1 MGAARPIG
9 SYHQRV
15 TGSPQTL
22 TFEAF
27 GLCAEVVV
35 EDEHVFERLTTVL
48 PPGWRRA
55 PAGCATACFEVA
67 SAGPILL
74 DGRQVGEV
82 SDVRRVTLARLGQ
95 AMRHLLAASAPGWIF
110 IHAGVVSHAGTAI
123 VIPGSSHSGKTTLV
137 AELVRQGASY
147 YSDEFAVVDPAGLIH
162 PYAKPLSIRGPRAT
176 VFGVPTELPTH
187 QIGTEP
193 VRAGLIVLTG
203 YEPGASWAP
212 VDCEPGEAAL
222 AVLEHVVPARLRPRE
237 SLRAACQ
244 LTEGSRALR
253 GPRGEVAEAAADV
266 LRVAESGRTAP
277 SPR

>member
-1 MGAARPIG
+1 MDAARPIG

-15 TGSPQTL
+15 TGFPQTL

-27 GLCAEVVV
+27 GLRAEVVV
-35 EDEHVFERLTTVL
+35 EDERVFERLTTVL
-48 PPGWRRA
+48 PPGWRPA
-55 PAGCATACFEVA
+55 PAGPATACFEVP

-74 DGRQVGEV
+74 DGSPVGEV

-95 AMRHLLAASAPGWIF
+95 AMRHLLAESAPGWIF
-110 IHAGVVSHAGTAI
+110 VHAGVVSHAGTAI
-123 VIPGSSHSGKTTLV
+123 VIPGCSHSGKTTLV
-137 AELVRQGASY
+137 AELVRRGASY

-176 VFGVPTELPTH
+176 VFGVPTEPPTQ

-193 VRAGLIVLTG
+193 MRAGLIVLTG

-222 AVLEHVVPARLRPRE
+222 AVLEHVIAARLRPRE
-237 SLRAACQ
+237 SLRAARH
-244 LTEGSRALR
+244 LAEGSRALR
-253 GPRGEVAEAAADV
+253 GPRGEVAEVAADV
-266 LRVAESGRTAP
+266 LRVAEGGRTAP
-277 SPR
+277 SLR